1 MKAGVFSLALIGLA
15 DAASPVSKVVK
26 LLTTMQEETEDAL
39 SEDKKIHDKYQCWCK
54 KTIEETTT
62 AIEEAKSSI
71 ETNEGV
77 EQSSASSIAS
87 LSVQISDLKKELEE
101 KRETLAQANADR
113 LKSTKEF
120 QETNQ
125 ELTDAIGALKGA
137 ITVLKKHQ
145 SFLQVGKKSPE
156 IATLT
161 GALERYA
168 TTHGEKITPS
178 QRSAVESYL
187 QAPSFDSYSSQSGQ
201 IFGILTTMLEQFE
214 EDQSTATTNEEKA
227 AKDHAALVKT
237 LTENIKN
244 LEKSLQKKMVQKA
257 EAEGAKQEAAAAIAE
272 AKNAQVAAE
281 DLLAETEQSCQE
293 EVTEYDTRTKEQT
306 EELAAV
312 SKAIEFLNSDEA
324 HALFGKTFSF
334 VQTKMQKANNAAR
347 KAKLVSVM
355 SKLRNAGVSGV
366 SQLLLQTMKI
376 PEGTF
381 TVIIDKI
388 DQLVIDIKKEMVN
401 DVKERDAAIELMH
414 KLETEIQA
422 LENEKANLT
431 AKLDQLTADIEKLT
445 ADLEALNTENAELE
459 QSIKDAGA
467 NRSQENAQF
476 QKEQANLSASVEILK
491 KTVNVLASFYEKNAL
506 LQQPAGFKTYEKN
519 QGGNKVLAMIN
530 KIISDAEQ
538 EQALGI
544 NTENAQQTAYE
555 KVVKEMNLTVDANNK
570 EILDK
575 TAIKADKEVKKNETE
590 QALEDNTN
598 NLVTKNDALSTAKA
612 DSDFL
617 IKNFDLRQE
626 HATNEIEA
634 LKEAKAFLQGMTA

>member
-1 MKAGVFSLALIGLA
+1 MKAGVFSLALLGLT

-39 SEDKKIHDKYQCWCK
+39 VEDKKIHEKYQCWCK
-54 KTIEETTT
+54 KTVEEASD
-62 AIEEAKSSI
+62 AIDNAKSSI

-87 LSVQISDLKKELEE
+87 LTVAISDLKKELAE

-137 ITVLKKHQ
+137 VTVLKKHQ
-145 SFLQVGKKSPE
+145 SFLQVGKKQPE
-156 IATLT
+156 ISHLSS
-161 GALERYA
+161 ALERYA
-168 TTHGEKITPS
+168 AQHGEKITPS
-178 QRSAVESYL
+178 QRSAVDAFL
-187 QAPSFDSYSSQSGQ
+187 QGPSFDSYSNQSGQ
-201 IFGILTTMLEQFE
+201 IFGILSEMLAQFQ
-214 EDQSTATTNEEKA
+214 EDQSTATSNEEKG

-257 EAEGAKQEAAAAIAE
+257 EAEGAKQEAASAIAE
-272 AKNAQVAAE
+272 AKNAQAAAE
-281 DLLAETEQSCQE
+281 ALLAETQQSCQE
-293 EVTEYDTRTKEQT
+293 EATEYDARTKEQT
-306 EELAAV
+306 AELAAV

-324 HALFGKTFSF
+324 HALFGATFSF
-334 VQTKMQKANNAAR
+334 VQTR
-347 KAKLVSVM
+347 KAAISSKKAQMMKVVA
-355 SKLRNAGVSGV
+355 KLRNAGVSGV
-366 SQLLLQTMKI
+366 GQLLLQTMKI

-381 TVIIDKI
+381 TVIIDKV
-388 DQLVIDIKKEMVN
+388 DQLVEDIKKEMAN
-401 DVKERDAAIELMH
+401 DVTERDAAIALMH
-414 KLETEIQA
+414 KLESEIQG

-431 AKLDQLTADIEKLT
+431 AKLDQLTADIAKLT
-445 ADLEALNTENAELE
+445 EDLENLNKENEELA

-491 KTVNVLASFYEKNAL
+491 KTVNVLASFYEKNSL

-544 NTENAQQTAYE
+544 NSENSQQAAYE
-555 KVVKEMNLTVDANNK
+555 KVVKEMNLTVDANNQ
-570 EILDK
+570 EIMDK
-575 TAIKADKEVKKNETE
+575 TAVKADKEVKKNETE
-590 QALEDNTN
+590 QSLEDNTN

>member
-26 LLTTMQEETEDAL
+26 LLTTMQEETETAL
-39 SEDKKIHDKYQCWCK
+39 TEDKKIHDKYQCWCK
-54 KTIEETTT
+54 KTIEETTDT
-62 AIEEAKSSI
+62 IDEAKSSI

-87 LSVQISDLKKELEE
+87 LSVGIDDLKKELEE

-120 QETNQ
+120 QATNQ

-137 ITVLKKHQ
+137 VTVLKKHQ
-145 SFLQVGKKSPE
+145 SFLQVGKKGPE
-156 IATLT
+156 TSQITA
-161 GALERYA
+161 ALDRYA
-168 TTHGEKITPS
+168 TIHGEKITPS
-178 QRSAVESYL
+178 QRSSVEAFL
-187 QAPSFDSYSSQSGQ
+187 QGPSFDSYSSQSGQ
-201 IFGILTTMLEQFE
+201 IFGILSEMLAQFE
-214 EDQSTATTNEEKA
+214 EDQSTATTNEEKS
-227 AKDHAALVKT
+227 AKDHAALVST

-257 EAEGAKQEAAAAIAE
+257 QAEGAKQEAASAIAE

-281 DLLAETEQSCQE
+281 DLLAETQQSCQE

-306 EELAAV
+306 EELAAI
-312 SKAIEFLNSDEA
+312 SKAVEFLNSDEA

-334 VQTKMQKANNAAR
+334 VQTKMQKAASASR
-347 KAKLVSVM
+347 KAQLVSVM
-355 SKLRNAGVSGV
+355 TKLRNAGVSGV
-366 SQLLLQTMKI
+366 SSLLLQSMAI
-376 PEGTF
+376 PAGTF

-388 DQLVIDIKKEMVN
+388 DQLVIDIKKEMGN

-414 KLETEIQA
+414 KLETEIQE
-422 LENEKANLT
+422 LENDKANLT
-431 AKLDQLTADIEKLT
+431 AKLDQLTADIAKLT
-445 ADLEALNTENAELE
+445 EELEALNKENSELE

-467 NRSQENAQF
+467 MRSQENAEF

-491 KTVNVLASFYEKNAL
+491 KTVNVLASFYEKNSL

-544 NTENAQQTAYE
+544 NTENSQQASYE
-555 KVVKEMNLTVDANNK
+555 KVVKEMNLTVDANNA

-575 TAIKADKEVKKNETE
+575 TAVKADKSVKKNETE
-590 QALEDNTN
+590 TSLEDNTN

>member
-1 MKAGVFSLALIGLA
+1 
-15 DAASPVSKVVK
+15 VK
-26 LLTTMQEETEDAL
+26 LLQTMQQETEEAL
-39 SEDKKIHDKYQCWCK
+39 TADKKIHDKFQCWCK
-54 KTIEETTT
+54 KTVEETTD
-62 AIEEAKSSI
+62 AIENAKSSI
-71 ETNEGV
+71 QTNEGV
-77 EQSSASSIAS
+77 EQSAASSIAS
-87 LSVQISDLKKELEE
+87 LSVAISDLKKEVEE

-137 ITVLKKHQ
+137 VTVLKKHQ

-156 IATLT
+156 VSTLNT
-161 GALERYA
+161 ALDRFA
-168 TTHGEKITPS
+168 SQHGEKITPS
-178 QRSAVESYL
+178 QRSAVENFL
-187 QAPSFDSYSSQSGQ
+187 QGPSFDSYSSQSGQ
-201 IFGILTTMLEQFE
+201 IFGILSEMLAQFE
-214 EDQSTATTNEEKA
+214 EDQSTATTSEQKA
-227 AKDHAALVKT
+227 SKDHAALVKT

-257 EAEGAKQEAAAAIAE
+257 QAQGAKQEAASAIAE
-272 AKNAQVAAE
+272 AKNAQAAAE
-281 DLLAETEQSCQE
+281 ELLAEAQKTCQE
-293 EVTEYDTRTKEQT
+293 SNTEYETRTKGQT
-306 EELAAV
+306 AELAAI
-312 SKAIEFLNSDEA
+312 SKAVEFLNSDEA
-324 HALFGKTFSF
+324 HALFGATFSF
-334 VQTKMQKANNAAR
+334 VQTKMQKQAISAR

-355 SKLRNAGVSGV
+355 TKLREAGVSGV
-366 SQLLLQTMKI
+366 GNLLLQTMKI

-381 TVIIDKI
+381 TVIIDKV
-388 DQLVIDIKKEMVN
+388 DQLVEDIKKEMAN
-401 DVKERDAAIELMH
+401 DVTERDAAIALMH
-414 KLETEIQA
+414 KLETEIQE

-431 AKLDQLTADIEKLT
+431 AKLDQLTAEIQKLT
-445 ADLEALNTENAELE
+445 DDLEALNTENAELD

-491 KTVNVLASFYEKNAL
+491 KTVNVLASFYEKNSL
-506 LQQPAGFKTYEKN
+506 LQQPAGFKTYEKSA
-519 QGGNKVLAMIN
+519 GGDKVLAMIN
-530 KIISDAEQ
+530 KIITDAQQ

-544 NTENAQQTAYE
+544 NTENSQQAAYE
-555 KVVKEMNLTVDANNK
+555 KVVKEMNATVDANNR

-575 TAIKADKEVKKNETE
+575 TAVKADKEVKKNETE

-617 IKNFDLRQE
+617 VKNFDLRQE

-634 LKEAKAFLQGMTA
+634 LKEAKAFLQGMTG

>member
-1 MKAGVFSLALIGLA
+1 MKAGVFSLALLGLV

-26 LLTTMQEETEDAL
+26 LLSTMAEETEAAL
-39 SEDKKIHDKYQCWCK
+39 TEDKKIHDKYQCWCK
-54 KTIEETTT
+54 KTIEETTDT
-62 AIEEAKSSI
+62 IDNAKSTI

-77 EQSSASSIAS
+77 EQGSASSIAS
-87 LSVQISDLKKELEE
+87 LSVGISDLKKELEE
-101 KRETLAQANADR
+101 KRDTMATANADR

-137 ITVLKKHQ
+137 VTVLKKHQ
-145 SFLQVGKKSPE
+145 SFLQVGKKAPE
-156 IATLT
+156 VNTLT
-161 GALERYA
+161 NALDRYA
-168 TTHGEKITPS
+168 SQHGEKITPS
-178 QRSAVESYL
+178 QRSAVENFL
-187 QAPSFDSYSSQSGQ
+187 QGPSFDSYSSQSGQ

-214 EDQSTATTNEEKA
+214 EDQSTATSNEEKA

-257 EAEGAKQEAAAAIAE
+257 EAEGAKQEAASAIAE
-272 AKNAQVAAE
+272 AKNAQAAAE
-281 DLLAETEQSCQE
+281 ELLAETQKSCQE

-324 HALFGKTFSF
+324 HALFGATFSF
-334 VQTKMQKANNAAR
+334 VQTKMQKTAISAR
-347 KAKLVSVM
+347 KAALVATI
-355 SKLRNAGVSGV
+355 SKLREAGVTGV

-388 DQLVIDIKKEMVN
+388 DQLVVDIKEEMVN

-431 AKLDQLTADIEKLT
+431 AKLDQLTADITKLT
-445 ADLEALNTENAELE
+445 EELEALNTENAELE

-467 NRSQENAQF
+467 NRSQENAAF

-491 KTVNVLASFYEKNAL
+491 KTVNVLASFYEKNSL

-519 QGGNKVLAMIN
+519 AGGNKVLAMIN

-544 NTENAQQTAYE
+544 NTENSQQTAYE
-555 KVVKEMNLTVDANNK
+555 KVVKEMNLTVDANNA

-575 TAIKADKEVKKNETE
+575 TAVKADKEVKKNETE

-598 NLVTKNDALSTAKA
+598 NLVTKNGALSTAKA

>member
-26 LLTTMQEETEDAL
+26 LLTTMQSETEAAL
-39 SEDKKIHDKYQCWCK
+39 VEDKKIHEKYQCWCK
-54 KTIEETTT
+54 KTVEETEST
-62 AIEEAKSSI
+62 IENAKSSI
-71 ETNEGV
+71 ETNEGI
-77 EQSSASSIAS
+77 EQGSASSIAS
-87 LSVQISDLKKELEE
+87 LSVGISDLKKELAE
-101 KRETLAQANADR
+101 KRETMAQANADR

-120 QETNQ
+120 QDTNQ

-137 ITVLKKHQ
+137 VTVLKKHQ
-145 SFLQVGKKSPE
+145 SFLQVGSSSPA
-156 IATLT
+156 ISTLT
-161 GALERYA
+161 SALERYA
-168 TTHGEKITPS
+168 SSHGERITPS

-201 IFGILTTMLEQFE
+201 IFGILSEMLSQFQ
-214 EDQSTATTNEEKA
+214 EDQANASSSEQKA

-257 EAEGAKQEAAAAIAE
+257 QAQGAKQEAASAIAE
-272 AKNAQVAAE
+272 AKNAKAAAE
-281 DLLAETEQSCQE
+281 TLLAETQQSCQE
-293 EVTEYDTRTKEQT
+293 EATEFDTRTKEQT
-306 EELAAV
+306 EELAAI
-312 SKAIEFLNSDEA
+312 SKAVEFLNSDEA

-334 VQTKMQKANNAAR
+334 VQTKSQKVASDSR
-347 KAKLVSVM
+347 KAQLVSVM
-355 SKLRNAGVSGV
+355 SKLRNAGVTGV
-366 SQLLLQTMKI
+366 SGLLLQTMKI

-381 TVIIDKI
+381 TVIIDKV
-388 DQLVIDIKKEMVN
+388 DQLVEDIKKEMAN
-401 DVKERDAAIELMH
+401 DVTERDAAIALMH
-414 KLETEIQA
+414 KLNLNIQE

-431 AKLDQLTADIEKLT
+431 AKLDQLTAEIAKLT
-445 ADLEALNTENAELE
+445 EELEQLNTENEELHE
-459 QSIKDAGA
+459 SIKSAGA
-467 NRSQENAQF
+467 SRSQENAQF

-491 KTVNVLASFYEKNAL
+491 KTVNVLASFYEKNSL
-506 LQQPAGFKTYEKN
+506 LQQPAGFQTYEKN

-544 NTENAQQTAYE
+544 NTENSQQAAYE
-555 KVVKEMNLTVDANNK
+555 KVVKELNLTIDANNAS
-570 EILDK
+570 IMDK
-575 TAIKADKEVKKNETE
+575 TAVRADKEVRKNETE

>member
-1 MKAGVFSLALIGLA
+1 MKAGVFSLALLGLA

-26 LLTTMQEETEDAL
+26 LLSTMQEETEAAL
-39 SEDKKIHDKYQCWCK
+39 TEDKKIHDKYQCWCK
-54 KTIEETTT
+54 KTIEETTDT
-62 AIEEAKSSI
+62 IDNAKSSI

-87 LSVQISDLKKELEE
+87 LSVAISDLKKELEE
-101 KRETLAQANADR
+101 KRDTMATANADR

-137 ITVLKKHQ
+137 VTVLKKHQ

-156 IATLT
+156 ISTLNA
-161 GALERYA
+161 ALERYA
-168 TTHGEKITPS
+168 TQHGEKITPS
-178 QRSAVESYL
+178 QRSAVDSFL
-187 QAPSFDSYSSQSGQ
+187 QGPSFDSYSSQSGQ
-201 IFGILTTMLEQFE
+201 IFGILSEMLSQFQ

-257 EAEGAKQEAAAAIAE
+257 ESEGAKQEAASAIAE
-272 AKNAQVAAE
+272 AKNAQAAAE
-281 DLLAETEQSCQE
+281 DLLAETQKSCEE
-293 EVTEYDTRTKEQT
+293 EVVEYDTRTKEQT

-324 HALFGKTFSF
+324 HALFGATFSF
-334 VQTKMQKANNAAR
+334 VQTKMQKAAISNK
-347 KAKLVSVM
+347 KAKLVAM
-355 SKLRNAGVSGV
+355 ATKLRQAGVSGV
-366 SQLLLQTMKI
+366 SQILLQAMKI

-388 DQLVIDIKKEMVN
+388 DQLVVDIKEEMAN

-431 AKLDQLTADIEKLT
+431 AKLDQLTADIAKLT
-445 ADLEALNTENAELE
+445 EELEALNTENAELA
-459 QSIKDAGA
+459 QAIKDAGA

-491 KTVNVLASFYEKNAL
+491 KTVNVLASFYEKNSL

-544 NTENAQQTAYE
+544 NTENSQQAAYE
-555 KVVKEMNLTVDANNK
+555 KVVKEMNLTVDANNA

-575 TAIKADKEVKKNETE
+575 TAVKADSEVKKNETE

-598 NLVTKNDALSTAKA
+598 NLTTKNDALSTAKA

-634 LKEAKAFLQGMTA
+634 LKEAKAFLQGMTG